1 MLYIKFE
8 DVIKKLLQKSVVF
21 TNIDTDKKIVVFTDK
36 NGKTHTWILREDGT
50 IYEEESGEIITLDD
64 IEHKVDK
71 HNDNGIDF

>member
-21 TNIDTDKKIVVFTDK
+21 ANIDTDKKIVVFTDK

-50 IYEEESGEIITLDD
+50 IYEEESGEIITLEEID
-64 IEHKVDK
+64 HKIDK
-71 HNDNGIDF
+71 KNDYGIDF